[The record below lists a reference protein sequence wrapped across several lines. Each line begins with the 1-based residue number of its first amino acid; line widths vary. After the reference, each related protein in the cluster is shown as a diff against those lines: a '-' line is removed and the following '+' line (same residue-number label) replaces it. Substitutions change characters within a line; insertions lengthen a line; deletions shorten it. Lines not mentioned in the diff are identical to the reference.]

1 MSRFENRRW
10 LIIDTSLT
18 SSIDFDQIIQ
28 NSVDQL
34 RLSEDGTQTFVKYD
48 ITEITSSY
56 TESYFNEETN
66 QSQSREVIAGVY
78 GRPTLYDQGQ
88 EYTHEE
94 ILEVLAQPAWTG
106 EPIELNEEIP

>member
-1 MSRFENRRW
+1 MSRFKNRRW

-18 SSIDFDQIIQ
+18 GSIDFDQIIQ

-48 ITEITSSY
+48 VSEITASY
-56 TESYFNEETN
+56 TESYFNVETN
-66 QSQSREVIAGVY
+66 ESQSREVTAGVY
-78 GRPTLYDQGQ
+78 GRPSIYEQGQ

-94 ILEVLAQPAWTG
+94 ILEVLSQPAWSG
-106 EPIELNEEIP
+106 EPVELSEETT